1 MILPMYSTEAT
12 DSLCKEIAKKSHGT
26 IFCMMS
32 RGKDSLVAYL
42 NCLKYFQR
50 VIPLHCATVPGYRF
64 SDEYLDYLE
73 AMLNTR
79 ILRMMGE
86 DLKMALVRHIY
97 QESPW
102 ECDVIDQVFP
112 DRDYTKLDVLEY
124 LRMKFN
130 LPRAWCAVGISKNDS
145 IDRLIYCRKT
155 GGKNVGNRTFYPCWD
170 WPREEML
177 RAITDAGLVLSPEY
191 KYVNRS
197 MGGVPSAT
205 YNKVMMEHFPQDWE
219 LTKKWYPLAEVKNV
233 REDMID
239 ADYPKWMEQEAAKR
253 GGRVDVPET
262 VGERGGDGER
272 DGGDGEGAVG
282 GGADDSDLDS
292 GEGRE

>member
-1 MILPMYSTEAT
+1 MTLPIYSTEAT
-12 DSLCKEIAKKSHGT
+12 DSLCREIAKKSHGT
-26 IFCMMS
+26 IFLMLS

-42 NCLKYFQR
+42 NCLKYFNR
-50 VIPLHCATVPGYRF
+50 IIPFHCATVPGYRF

-79 ILRMMGE
+79 IIRMMGE
-86 DLKMALVRHIY
+86 DLKMALVRYIY
-97 QESPW
+97 QDTPW
-102 ECDVIDQVFP
+102 ECDVIDKVIP
-112 DRDYTKLDVLEY
+112 DVDFTKLDVLEY

-155 GGKNVGNRTFYPCWD
+155 GGKNLGNKTFYPCWD

-177 RAITDAGLVLSPEY
+177 NAITDAGLVLAPEY

-219 LTKKWYPLAEVKNV
+219 LTKVWYPLAEAKNV
-233 REDMID
+233 REEMID
-239 ADYPKWMEQEAAKR
+239 ANYPLWMEQEARKR
-253 GGRVDVPET
+253 GGRADELPK
-262 VGERGGDGER
+262 VGGGGDGEPE
-272 DGGDGEGAVG
+272 GGDGEGAGMDIPNDEAV
-282 GGADDSDLDS
+282 
-292 GEGRE
+292 EP